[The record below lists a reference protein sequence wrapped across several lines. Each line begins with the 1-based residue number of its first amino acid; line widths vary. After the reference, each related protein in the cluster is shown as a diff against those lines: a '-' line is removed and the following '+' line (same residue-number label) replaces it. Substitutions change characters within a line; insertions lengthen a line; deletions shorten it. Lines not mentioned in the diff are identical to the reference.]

1 MVLAMA
7 TATISRIDGDEV
19 EERRRALMAE
29 SDCLLD
35 DVEMLRLD
43 DHVEVPQH
51 LREAIR
57 SLQVRLGRSDP
68 PLPPSTLHG
77 AHDLVFA
84 VQQRLMAANPKHPR
98 PNRHRGRAEGQPIIT
113 RVYDGRLWKVLALP
127 TPPNG
132 SPDGEWLDL
141 VDATVERAWDRWCYA
156 QQHAVRA
163 ARSRHQPRTALAV
176 ARIAWANYW
185 ELGEEARRITKRLGG
200 RTSSTSSGAREAR
213 AP

>member
-1 MVLAMA
+1 VALA
-7 TATISRIDGDEV
+7 TRIV
-19 EERRRALMAE
+19 EEDEPEESRRRFLLAE
-29 SDCLLD
+29 SDRLLD
-35 DVEMLRLD
+35 QVETLRLMD
-43 DHVEVPQH
+43 EEDAPHS

-57 SLQVRLGRSDP
+57 MLQVRLGRKDP
-68 PLPPSTLHG
+68 PPPPATLHA

-98 PNRHRGRAEGQPIIT
+98 PNRHRGRAEGQPIVT

-185 ELGEEARRITKRLGG
+185 ELGEEARRIRSRLGG
-200 RTSSTSSGAREAR
+200 RASSTSSGGRGAR

>member
-1 MVLAMA
+1 MALATRA
-7 TATISRIDGDEV
+7 V
-19 EERRRALMAE
+19 EENEPEESRRRYLMAE
-29 SDCLLD
+29 SDRLLEQ
-35 DVEMLRLD
+35 VETLRLMD
-43 DHVEVPQH
+43 EEDAPHS

-57 SLQVRLGRSDP
+57 MLQVRLGRQDP
-68 PLPPSTLHG
+68 PLPPATLHA

-98 PNRHRGRAEGQPIIT
+98 PNRHRGRAEGQPLVT
-113 RVYDGRLWKVLALP
+113 RVYDGQLWKVLALP

-132 SPDGEWLDL
+132 SADGEWLDL

-163 ARSRHQPRTALAV
+163 ARSRNQPHMALAV
-176 ARIAWANYW
+176 ASIAWANYW
-185 ELGEEARRITKRLGG
+185 ELSEEARRIRRRVGARAL
-200 RTSSTSSGAREAR
+200 SISSGGREAR

>member
-1 MVLAMA
+1 MGLAA
-7 TATISRIDGDEV
+7 RVIEEDEP
-19 EERRRALMAE
+19 EESQRRFLLAE
-29 SDCLLD
+29 SDRLLD
-35 DVEMLRLD
+35 QVETLRLMD
-43 DHVEVPQH
+43 EEDAPHS

-57 SLQVRLGRSDP
+57 LLQVRLGRKDP
-68 PLPPSTLHG
+68 PLPPATLHA

-98 PNRHRGRAEGQPIIT
+98 PNRHRGRAEGQPIVT

-132 SPDGEWLDL
+132 S
-141 VDATVERAWDRWCYA
+141 A

-185 ELGEEARRITKRLGG
+185 DLGEEARRIRSRLGA
-200 RTSSTSSGAREAR
+200 RASSTSSGGRGAR